1 MRKKIILK
9 LSLLTVFLALLWS
22 CRNEDLASGETKPQ
36 RNTTGFFRHAS
47 SCATAKSGVDY
58 ISILEA
64 YNRESD
70 FLSSMA
76 DQQGM
81 LIWDKMQIVDADH
94 ATGLIIPLSH
104 DNETTSSVLFAILDD
119 KNSVTGIKDY
129 DNALLESI
137 VYNEG
142 IDIKLRE
149 KMFYTFMYMDNRT
162 FGNELFTNIPK
173 GMMDD
178 LKYDKEHGRIWIKD
192 FEEPK
197 HVHSETSKMLY
208 IESCGS
214 SWSCKNHESWS
225 KCDHCPACYTSS
237 CSTTVIWIPDESF
250 PGSPGM
256 PGGGGGGGPSIPPK
270 DPCGLTTVFYRLAP
284 GCSGGNTDL
293 PELDPCERYQLP
305 IDNSNNLLHTPNIST
320 EMATMKNHAAN
331 SNVEYGTAIMSI
343 GSSTVA
349 QDPYTDNLPG
359 QVAIHPASVGDYIA
373 NAHTHPCHGVSSPS
387 LGDFYGDLK
396 NVKNHSAFHTGYI
409 FSCDGSVYALVV
421 EDRQKAID
429 FLIAFPE
436 AENLI
441 PNRQLINNNSVVGQD
456 FNEIYKNYTQG
467 NLPSYSG
474 NSQKDALESALSQ
487 ILEKH
492 SSGMILAK
500 TDLNGDLKP
509 LKSVKFQYTIPAS
522 GGKKITGYKAV
533 PCP

>member
-1 MRKKIILK
+1 MLLR

-22 CRNEDLASGETKPQ
+22 CRNEDFASGETKPQ
-36 RNTTGFFRHAS
+36 RNNADFFRHAS
-47 SCATAKSGVDY
+47 SSATAKSGVDY

-81 LIWDKMQIVDADH
+81 PIWDKMQIVDADH
-94 ATGLIIPLSH
+94 ATGLMIPLSH
-104 DNETTSSVLFAILDD
+104 DNETMSSVLFAILDD

-129 DNALLESI
+129 DNTLLESI

-256 PGGGGGGGPSIPPK
+256 PGGGGGGPSIPPK
-270 DPCGLTTVFYRLAP
+270 DPCGLVTVFYRLAP
-284 GCSGGNTDL
+284 RCGGGNTGL
-293 PELDPCERYQLP
+293 PELDDPCEKTRNMLQKPKMQQAIAAVTEQAKKAASDANEGEIGKIEKNGEFYPADVSENHHVTFNNINGSTGIYHNHTFSGAKIHSPPDINFVLSLAQGQT
-305 IDNSNNLLHTPNIST
+305 NASNYGDVYVGMIG
-320 EMATMKNHAAN
+320 ATKCYPVTAGCYRIFHYIIRF
-331 SNVEYGTAIMSI
+331 SGTASDV
-343 GSSTVA
+343 T
-349 QDPYTDNLPG
+349 
-359 QVAIHPASVGDYIA
+359 
-373 NAHTHPCHGVSSPS
+373 
-387 LGDFYGDLK
+387 
-396 NVKNHSAFHTGYI
+396 
-409 FSCDGSVYALVV
+409 
-421 EDRQKAID
+421 
-429 FLIAFPE
+429 
-436 AENLI
+436 
-441 PNRQLINNNSVVGQD
+441 
-456 FNEIYKNYTQG
+456 KNYTEDEMKELNKAYRNRENILREKLPYVDFLGDITLNKKGYEKLFFETLDKMGLSDKVILQRIDDDG
-467 NLPSYSG
+467 TINNINL
-474 NSQKDALESALSQ
+474 DA
-487 ILEKH
+487 
-492 SSGMILAK
+492 
-500 TDLNGDLKP
+500 NG
-509 LKSVKFQYTIPAS
+509 IPEA
-522 GGKKITGYKAV
+522 T